1 MKKSSGVV
9 LVFLVGVIGFLA
21 FGYLTDSAYAQVKEY
36 QEYDGIILFY
46 TPKDV
51 TVYRELLPAVFDLPD
66 QPLVEIFVFDFYKM
80 APWALDPY
88 QETAV
93 LLMGTY
99 KGKKIWH
106 CITMPVTSE
115 KARIGGIR
123 NQGYPKVLA
132 DVAFV
137 RKDPLFSAILKAKGK
152 TIMELTLDT
161 EGRTLSSGEKDW
173 FVRLTGIPS
182 LNLLNG
188 KLIDP
193 MPRMGEARV
202 NILDLSEQYPRVFRV
217 QMGKASLTTFPENV
231 PKARDWRPKAF
242 GIEVKEIVL
251 AYYFQN
257 KHGFSFGAHKVVSD

>member
-1 MKKSSGVV
+1 MKRYSGVV
-9 LVFLVGVIGFLA
+9 FLSLAAVVGFLT
-21 FGYLTDSAYAQVKEY
+21 FGSFTEPARAQVQQY

-46 TPKDV
+46 APKDLS
-51 TVYRELLPAVFDLPD
+51 VYRRLLPAVFDLPD
-66 QPLVEIFVFDFYKM
+66 QPLVEVFVFDFYKM
-80 APWALDPY
+80 APWALEPY
-88 QETAV
+88 QEAGV
-93 LLMGTY
+93 SLMGAY

-106 CITMPVTSE
+106 CITMPVTSDR
-115 KARIGGIR
+115 ARINGIR

-137 RKDPLFSAILKAKGK
+137 RKDPLFSGVLKAKGK
-152 TIMELTLDT
+152 TIMELTLNT
-161 EGRTLSSGEKDW
+161 EGRSVGPGEREW

-193 MPRMGEARV
+193 MPRLGEAKV

-217 QMGKASLTTFPENV
+217 QVGKASLTTFPKNV

-242 GIEVKEIVL
+242 GIELKEIVL